1 MRRFTNH
8 ANNKMKPKDIKKS
21 SLPPA
26 TASPEMA
33 TSPESQPIPS
43 LFDVGLM
50 GRSLFILENDA
61 TICEL
66 YKKIR
71 VEKDIPAGAA
81 HNKAV
86 KKLWAEADH
95 QLGESKAEAIANDV
109 FK

>member
-1 MRRFTNH
+1 MRCFTNH

-43 LFDVGLM
+43 LFNVGLT
-50 GRSLFILENDA
+50 GRSLFILKNDA

-95 QLGESKAEAIANDV
+95 QLWQSKAEAIANDV